1 MNTKKQ
7 SPQVKPPRIFQY
19 LNSPP
24 RLCLGCLNNIDGN
37 PRKQYCSDECKVK
50 HKSHLRYTGIEGIDY
65 LVCPACKIHTRQ
77 FTPDHAKMH
86 GYCSIKEMATALN
99 IDKITCTRKKE
110 LSRGENN
117 PAYQHNGKYSAWSK
131 NFIHGY
137 NKENHLQKNKN
148 QSNFVRENKEKF
160 KNNIEYWLAQTDGN
174 IEEATKLHKKSQ
186 TRDLAF
192 FVGKYGEIEGTHRHA
207 TKIQKWIT
215 SFKKCN
221 FSKISQSLFV
231 EIIKNI
237 SQLENIYFATYN
249 RQDMEKYSNKEYILR
264 VKNTYIRPDFICLT
278 RKKIIEFDDTYWHS
292 AARANPLREQMRDA
306 KIKEAGYLVL
316 HISENEYNQNK
327 QQVIDKCLH
336 FLNQ

>member
-1 MNTKKQ
+1 
-7 SPQVKPPRIFQY
+7 
-19 LNSPP
+19 
-24 RLCLGCLNNIDGN
+24 
-37 PRKQYCSDECKVK
+37 
-50 HKSHLRYTGIEGIDY
+50 
-65 LVCPACKIHTRQ
+65 
-77 FTPDHAKMH
+77 
-86 GYCSIKEMATALN
+86 MATALN

-221 FSKISQSLFV
+221 F
-231 EIIKNI
+231 
-237 SQLENIYFATYN
+237 
-249 RQDMEKYSNKEYILR
+249 
-264 VKNTYIRPDFICLT
+264 
-278 RKKIIEFDDTYWHS
+278 
-292 AARANPLREQMRDA
+292 
-306 KIKEAGYLVL
+306 
-316 HISENEYNQNK
+316 
-327 QQVIDKCLH
+327 
-336 FLNQ
+336 